1 MQASVENQDIV
12 RMRSP
17 VKRLAIVGVAIALAT
32 GVALAADPDAF
43 VSGTIKDCVECNLAG
58 RDLQDRNFQR
68 AKLDRANLT
77 GANLAGASLFRST
90 LLHANLSGA
99 KLNGA

>member
-1 MQASVENQDIV
+1 MQAKLENQDLV

-17 VKRLAIVGVAIALAT
+17 GKRPSIAGVVLALAM

-43 VSGTIKDCVECNLAG
+43 VSGAIKDCVECNLAG

-68 AKLDRANLT
+68 AKLDRANLK
-77 GANLAGASLFRST
+77 GEIGRA
-90 LLHANLSGA
+90 HV
-99 KLNGA
+99 